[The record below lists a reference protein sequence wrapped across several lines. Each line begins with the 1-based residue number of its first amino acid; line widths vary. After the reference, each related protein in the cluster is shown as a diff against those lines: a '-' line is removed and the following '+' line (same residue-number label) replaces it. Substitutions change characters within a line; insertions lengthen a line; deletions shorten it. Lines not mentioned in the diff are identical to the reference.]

1 MKFLRKYR
9 RSIFLGWLSAMLILV
24 FLTSGKKTPVRQGT
38 GYKLKTVVID
48 AGHGGNDPG
57 CLGEVINEK
66 AVALG
71 IALKL
76 GKYINDNFPEVKV
89 VYTRNT
95 DVFIPLSDR
104 ARIANESKADLFI
117 SVHANANPK
126 REPYGTE
133 TYVMGV
139 GTDMDRN
146 TDIVKTRENSVIFL
160 EKDYKKNYDGMDP
173 NDPASEIIANM
184 IQKEKLDQS
193 LYLASRVQTQFETR
207 MKLLNRGVKQ
217 RVLYVMYR
225 TVMPSILVETG
236 FLTNKEDEKYLS
248 SEKGQAYVASCIFRA
263 FRMYK
268 MQAEGK
274 TAAEIKAA
282 EEADFI
288 KQSAEIGKMPETLSV
303 LAYANDSTKKDTAKA
318 VEVEK
323 EPVKVVK
330 NIPTDSSGLVFKV
343 QLTSSSKKIE
353 LTSPKFKGLDNVEM
367 YSSDGTFKYTAGKC
381 KTMTDASKLQ
391 KKAVELGFK
400 DAFVVAFYKGERV
413 SMKRANEI
421 MAEKK

>member
-9 RSIFLGWLSAMLILV
+9 RSIFLGWLSLIVIFV
-24 FLTSGKKTPVRQGT
+24 FLTSGKKTHLRQGT

-57 CLGEVINEK
+57 CLGETINEK
-66 AVALG
+66 TVALN
-71 IALKL
+71 IAMKV
-76 GKYINDNFPEVKV
+76 GKYITENFPDVKV

-95 DVFIPLSDR
+95 DVFIPLTDR
-104 ARIANESKADLFI
+104 ARIANETKADLFI
-117 SVHANANPK
+117 SIHANANPK

-146 TDIVKTRENSVIFL
+146 VDIVKNRENSVIFL

-193 LYLASRVQTQFETR
+193 LYLAGKVQTQFETR
-207 MKLLNRGVKQ
+207 MKLLNRGVRQ

-236 FLTNKEDEKYLS
+236 FLTNKNDEKYLAS
-248 SEKGQAYVASCIFRA
+248 PKGQAYVAACIFRA

-274 TAAEIKAA
+274 TSAEIKAA

-288 KQSAEIGKMPETLSV
+288 KQSAEIAKMPG
-303 LAYANDSTKKDTAKA
+303 DSIIDTISA
-318 VEVEK
+318 VIPVK
-323 EPVKVVK
+323 IIEPVVVEQTKEVKKV
-330 NIPTDSSGLVFKV
+330 PADTSDLVFKV

-353 LTSPKFKGLDNVEM
+353 LTSPKFKGLDHVQM
-367 YSSDGTFKYTAGKC
+367 YEVDGAFKYTAGKC
-381 KTMTDASKLQ
+381 ATMAEASALQ
-391 KKAVELGFK
+391 KKAVELGYK
-400 DAFVVAFYKGERV
+400 DAFVVAFYRGQRV
-413 SMKRANEI
+413 SMKRVNEI

>member
-9 RSIFLGWLSAMLILV
+9 RSIFLGWLSLIVIFV
-24 FLTSGKKTPVRQGT
+24 FLTSGKKTPLRQGT
-38 GYKLKTVVID
+38 GYKLRTVVID

-66 AVALG
+66 SVALG
-71 IALKL
+71 IAMKL
-76 GKYINDNFPEVKV
+76 GKYINENFPDVKV

-95 DVFIPLSDR
+95 DVFIPLTDR
-104 ARIANESKADLFI
+104 ARIANEVKADLFI

-268 MQAEGK
+268 MQAEGR
-274 TAAEIKAA
+274 TSAEIKAA
-282 EEADFI
+282 EEADFA

-303 LAYANDSTKKDTAKA
+303 LAGKVNVDTVKAPVETVATPKESKKIPEDTSDL
-318 VEVEK
+318 
-323 EPVKVVK
+323 
-330 NIPTDSSGLVFKV
+330 IFKV

-353 LTSPKFKGLDNVEM
+353 LTSPKFKGLDHVQVYEG
-367 YSSDGTFKYTAGKC
+367 DGSFKYTAGKC
-381 KTMTDASKLQ
+381 KSMAEAAKLQ
-391 KKAVELGFK
+391 KKAMEIGFK
-400 DAFVVAFYKGERV
+400 DAFVVAFYRGQRV
-413 SMKRANEI
+413 SMKRVNEI

>member
-9 RSIFLGWLSAMLILV
+9 RSIFLGWLSLIVIFV
-24 FLTSGKKTPVRQGT
+24 FLTSGKKTPLRQGT
-38 GYKLKTVVID
+38 GYKLRTVVID

-66 AVALG
+66 SVALG
-71 IALKL
+71 IAMKL
-76 GKYINDNFPEVKV
+76 GKYINENFPDVKV

-95 DVFIPLSDR
+95 DVFIPLTDR
-104 ARIANESKADLFI
+104 ARIANEVKADLFI

-268 MQAEGK
+268 MQAEGR
-274 TAAEIKAA
+274 TSAEIKAA
-282 EEADFI
+282 EEADFA

-303 LAYANDSTKKDTAKA
+303 LASKVNIDTLKAPVETVETPKESKKIPEDTSDL
-318 VEVEK
+318 
-323 EPVKVVK
+323 
-330 NIPTDSSGLVFKV
+330 IFKV

-353 LTSPKFKGLDNVEM
+353 LTSPKFKGLDNVQVYEG
-367 YSSDGTFKYTAGKC
+367 DGTFKYTAGKC
-381 KTMTDASKLQ
+381 KSMAEAAKLQ
-391 KKAVELGFK
+391 KKAMEIGFK
-400 DAFVVAFYKGERV
+400 DAFVVAFYRGQRV
-413 SMKRANEI
+413 SMKRVNEI

>member
-9 RSIFLGWLSAMLILV
+9 RSIFLGWLSLIVIFV
-24 FLTSGKKTPVRQGT
+24 FLTSGKKTPLRQGT
-38 GYKLKTVVID
+38 GYKLRTVVID

-66 AVALG
+66 SVALG
-71 IALKL
+71 IAMKL
-76 GKYINDNFPEVKV
+76 GKYINENFPDVKV

-95 DVFIPLSDR
+95 DVFIPLTDR
-104 ARIANESKADLFI
+104 ARIANEVKADLFI

-268 MQAEGK
+268 MQAEGR
-274 TAAEIKAA
+274 TSAEIKAA
-282 EEADFI
+282 EEADFA

-303 LAYANDSTKKDTAKA
+303 LASKVNIDTVKAPVETVATPKESKKIPEDTSDL
-318 VEVEK
+318 
-323 EPVKVVK
+323 
-330 NIPTDSSGLVFKV
+330 IFKV

-353 LTSPKFKGLDNVEM
+353 LTSPKFKGLDNVQVYEG
-367 YSSDGTFKYTAGKC
+367 DGSFKYTAGKC
-381 KTMTDASKLQ
+381 KSMAEAAKLQ
-391 KKAVELGFK
+391 KKAMEIGFK
-400 DAFVVAFYKGERV
+400 DAFVVAFYRGQRV
-413 SMKRANEI
+413 SMKRVNEI

>member
-9 RSIFLGWLSAMLILV
+9 RSIFLGWLSLIVIFV
-24 FLTSGKKTPVRQGT
+24 FLTSGKKTPLRQGT
-38 GYKLKTVVID
+38 GYKLRTVVID

-66 AVALG
+66 SVALG
-71 IALKL
+71 IAMKL
-76 GKYINDNFPEVKV
+76 GKYINENFPDVKV

-95 DVFIPLSDR
+95 DVFIPLTDR
-104 ARIANESKADLFI
+104 ARIANEVKADLFI

-268 MQAEGK
+268 MQAEGR
-274 TAAEIKAA
+274 TSAEIKAA
-282 EEADFI
+282 EEADFA

-303 LAYANDSTKKDTAKA
+303 LASKVNIDTVKAPVETVATPKESKKIPEDTSDL
-318 VEVEK
+318 
-323 EPVKVVK
+323 
-330 NIPTDSSGLVFKV
+330 IFKV

-353 LTSPKFKGLDNVEM
+353 LTSPKFKGLDNVQVYEG
-367 YSSDGTFKYTAGKC
+367 DGSFKYTAGKC
-381 KTMTDASKLQ
+381 KSMTEAAKLQ
-391 KKAVELGFK
+391 KKAMEIGFK
-400 DAFVVAFYKGERV
+400 DAFVVAFYRGQRV
-413 SMKRANEI
+413 SMKRVNEI

>member
-9 RSIFLGWLSAMLILV
+9 RSIFLGWLSLIVIFV
-24 FLTSGKKTPVRQGT
+24 FLTSGKKTPLRQGT
-38 GYKLKTVVID
+38 GYKLRTVVID

-66 AVALG
+66 SVALG
-71 IALKL
+71 IAMKL
-76 GKYINDNFPEVKV
+76 GKYINENFPDVKV

-95 DVFIPLSDR
+95 DVFIPLTDR
-104 ARIANESKADLFI
+104 ARIANEVKADLFI

-268 MQAEGK
+268 MQAEGR
-274 TAAEIKAA
+274 TSAEIKAA
-282 EEADFI
+282 EEADFA

-303 LAYANDSTKKDTAKA
+303 LAGKVNVDTVKDPVETVATPKESKKIPEDTSDL
-318 VEVEK
+318 
-323 EPVKVVK
+323 
-330 NIPTDSSGLVFKV
+330 IFKV

-353 LTSPKFKGLDNVEM
+353 LTSPKFKGLDNVQVYEG
-367 YSSDGTFKYTAGKC
+367 DGSFKYTAGKC
-381 KTMTDASKLQ
+381 KSMAEAAKLQ
-391 KKAVELGFK
+391 KKAMEIGFK
-400 DAFVVAFYKGERV
+400 DAFVVAFYRGQRV
-413 SMKRANEI
+413 SMKRVNEI

>member
-9 RSIFLGWLSAMLILV
+9 RSIFLGWLSLIVIFV
-24 FLTSGKKTPVRQGT
+24 FLTSGKKTPLRQGT
-38 GYKLKTVVID
+38 GYKLRTVVID

-66 AVALG
+66 SVALG
-71 IALKL
+71 IAMKL
-76 GKYINDNFPEVKV
+76 GKYINENFPDVKV

-95 DVFIPLSDR
+95 DVFIPLTDR
-104 ARIANESKADLFI
+104 ARIANEAKADLFI

-268 MQAEGK
+268 MQAEGR
-274 TAAEIKAA
+274 TSAEIKAA
-282 EEADFI
+282 EEADFA

-303 LAYANDSTKKDTAKA
+303 LASKVNIDTVKAPVETVETPKESKKIPEDTSDL
-318 VEVEK
+318 
-323 EPVKVVK
+323 
-330 NIPTDSSGLVFKV
+330 IFKV

-353 LTSPKFKGLDNVEM
+353 LTSPKFKGLDNVQVYEG
-367 YSSDGTFKYTAGKC
+367 DGTFKYTAGKC
-381 KTMTDASKLQ
+381 KSMAEAAKLQ
-391 KKAVELGFK
+391 KKAMEIGFK
-400 DAFVVAFYKGERV
+400 DAFVVAFYRGQRV
-413 SMKRANEI
+413 SMKRVNEI

>member
-9 RSIFLGWLSAMLILV
+9 RSIFLGWLSLIVIFV
-24 FLTSGKKTPVRQGT
+24 FLTSGKKTPLRQGT
-38 GYKLKTVVID
+38 GYKLRTVVID

-66 AVALG
+66 SVALG
-71 IALKL
+71 IAMKL
-76 GKYINDNFPEVKV
+76 GKYINENFPDVKV

-95 DVFIPLSDR
+95 DVFIPLTDR
-104 ARIANESKADLFI
+104 ARIANEAKADLFI

-268 MQAEGK
+268 MQAEGR
-274 TAAEIKAA
+274 TSAEIKAA
-282 EEADFI
+282 EEADFA

-303 LAYANDSTKKDTAKA
+303 LAGKVNVDTVKAPVETVATPKESKKIPEDTSDL
-318 VEVEK
+318 
-323 EPVKVVK
+323 
-330 NIPTDSSGLVFKV
+330 IFKV

-353 LTSPKFKGLDNVEM
+353 LTSPKFKGLDHVQVYEG
-367 YSSDGTFKYTAGKC
+367 DGSFKYTAGKC
-381 KTMTDASKLQ
+381 KSMAEAAKLQ
-391 KKAVELGFK
+391 KKAMEIGFK
-400 DAFVVAFYKGERV
+400 DAFVVAFYRGQRV
-413 SMKRANEI
+413 SMKRVNEI

>member
-1 MKFLRKYR
+1 M
-9 RSIFLGWLSAMLILV
+9 
-24 FLTSGKKTPVRQGT
+24 RQGT
-38 GYKLKTVVID
+38 GYKLRTVVID

-66 AVALG
+66 SVALG
-71 IALKL
+71 IAMKL
-76 GKYINDNFPEVKV
+76 GKYINENFPDVKV

-95 DVFIPLSDR
+95 DVFIPLTDR
-104 ARIANESKADLFI
+104 ARIANEAKADLFI

-268 MQAEGK
+268 MQAVNLAFQLSNGIAPMTK
-274 TAAEIKAA
+274 TIFG
-282 EEADFI
+282 D
-288 KQSAEIGKMPETLSV
+288 
-303 LAYANDSTKKDTAKA
+303 
-318 VEVEK
+318 
-323 EPVKVVK
+323 
-330 NIPTDSSGLVFKV
+330 
-343 QLTSSSKKIE
+343 
-353 LTSPKFKGLDNVEM
+353 
-367 YSSDGTFKYTAGKC
+367 
-381 KTMTDASKLQ
+381 
-391 KKAVELGFK
+391 
-400 DAFVVAFYKGERV
+400 
-413 SMKRANEI
+413 
-421 MAEKK
+421 

>member
-9 RSIFLGWLSAMLILV
+9 RSIFLGWLSLIVIFV
-24 FLTSGKKTPVRQGT
+24 FLTSGKKTPLRQGT
-38 GYKLKTVVID
+38 GYKLRTVVID

-66 AVALG
+66 SVALG
-71 IALKL
+71 IAMKL
-76 GKYINDNFPEVKV
+76 GKYINENFPDVKV

-95 DVFIPLSDR
+95 DVFIPLTDR
-104 ARIANESKADLFI
+104 ARIANEAKADLFI

-268 MQAEGK
+268 MQAEGR
-274 TAAEIKAA
+274 TSAEIKAA
-282 EEADFI
+282 EEADFA
-288 KQSAEIGKMPETLSV
+288 KHSAEIGKMPETLSV
-303 LAYANDSTKKDTAKA
+303 LAGKVNVDTVKAPVETVATPKESKKIPEDTSDL
-318 VEVEK
+318 
-323 EPVKVVK
+323 
-330 NIPTDSSGLVFKV
+330 IFKV

-353 LTSPKFKGLDNVEM
+353 LTSPKFKGLDNVQVYEG
-367 YSSDGTFKYTAGKC
+367 DGSFKYTAGKC
-381 KTMTDASKLQ
+381 KSMAEAIKLQ
-391 KKAVELGFK
+391 KKAMEIGFK
-400 DAFVVAFYKGERV
+400 DAFVVAFYRGQRV
-413 SMKRANEI
+413 SMKRVNEI

>member
-9 RSIFLGWLSAMLILV
+9 RSIFLGWLSLIVIFV
-24 FLTSGKKTPVRQGT
+24 FLTSGKKTPLRQGT
-38 GYKLKTVVID
+38 GYKLRTVVID

-66 AVALG
+66 SVALG
-71 IALKL
+71 IAMKL
-76 GKYINDNFPEVKV
+76 GKYINENFPDVKV

-95 DVFIPLSDR
+95 DVFIPLTDR
-104 ARIANESKADLFI
+104 ARIANEAKADLFI

-268 MQAEGK
+268 MQAEGR
-274 TAAEIKAA
+274 TSAEIKAA
-282 EEADFI
+282 EEADFA

-303 LAYANDSTKKDTAKA
+303 LIGKKTEGNDSAKTPIDVVETPKEVKKIPEDTS
-318 VEVEK
+318 EL
-323 EPVKVVK
+323 
-330 NIPTDSSGLVFKV
+330 IFKV

-353 LTSPKFKGLDNVEM
+353 LTSPKFKGLDNVQVYEG
-367 YSSDGTFKYTAGKC
+367 DGSFKYTAGKC
-381 KTMTDASKLQ
+381 KSMAEAAKLQ
-391 KKAVELGFK
+391 KKAMEIGFK
-400 DAFVVAFYKGERV
+400 DAFVVAFYRGQRV
-413 SMKRANEI
+413 SMKRVNEI

>member
-9 RSIFLGWLSAMLILV
+9 RSIFLGWLSLIVIFV
-24 FLTSGKKTPVRQGT
+24 FLTSGKKTPLRQGT
-38 GYKLKTVVID
+38 GYKLRTVVID

-66 AVALG
+66 SVALG
-71 IALKL
+71 IAMKL
-76 GKYINDNFPEVKV
+76 GKYINENFPDVKV

-95 DVFIPLSDR
+95 DVFIPLTDR
-104 ARIANESKADLFI
+104 ARIANEAKADLFI

-268 MQAEGK
+268 MQAEGR
-274 TAAEIKAA
+274 TSAEIKAA
-282 EEADFI
+282 EEADFA

-303 LAYANDSTKKDTAKA
+303 LAGKVNVDTVKAPVETVATPKESKKIPEDTSDL
-318 VEVEK
+318 
-323 EPVKVVK
+323 
-330 NIPTDSSGLVFKV
+330 IFKV

-353 LTSPKFKGLDNVEM
+353 LTSPKFKGLDNVQVYEG
-367 YSSDGTFKYTAGKC
+367 DGTFKYTAGKC
-381 KTMTDASKLQ
+381 KSMAEAAKLQ
-391 KKAVELGFK
+391 KKAMEIGFK
-400 DAFVVAFYKGERV
+400 DAFVVAFYRGQRV
-413 SMKRANEI
+413 SMKRVNEI